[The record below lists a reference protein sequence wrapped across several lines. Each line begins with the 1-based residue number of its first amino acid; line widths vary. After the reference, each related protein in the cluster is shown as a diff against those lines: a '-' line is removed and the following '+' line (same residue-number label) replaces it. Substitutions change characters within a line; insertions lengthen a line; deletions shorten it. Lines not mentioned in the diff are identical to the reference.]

1 LINRIKGVIT
11 MIKFKKHR
19 NETGFTLL
27 EVLIALILVSI
38 GLIALA
44 AIYPSTIS
52 NVRETARKTT
62 AVDLIET
69 YHEIVRNMKYK
80 DIKDNFEEFEPEP
93 GYTMNIDVDDGDDGS
108 TIEAG
113 DAAVMAGLK
122 RVTIKVEWRMQNN
135 NLTSLEVM
143 TLISKKQVNQL
154 DRMFGS

>member
-1 LINRIKGVIT
+1 MMMMTKLQK
-11 MIKFKKHR
+11 
-19 NETGFTLL
+19 ESGFTLL

-44 AIYPSTIS
+44 AIYPSTVS

-80 DIKDNFEEFEPEP
+80 DITDTFQEFEPEP
-93 GYTMNIDVDDGDDGS
+93 GYIMNIDVDDGDDTG

-113 DAAVMAGLK
+113 DPPVMLGLK
-122 RVTIKVEWRMQNN
+122 RVTITVEWKMQNN
-135 NLTSLEVM
+135 DQTSLEVM